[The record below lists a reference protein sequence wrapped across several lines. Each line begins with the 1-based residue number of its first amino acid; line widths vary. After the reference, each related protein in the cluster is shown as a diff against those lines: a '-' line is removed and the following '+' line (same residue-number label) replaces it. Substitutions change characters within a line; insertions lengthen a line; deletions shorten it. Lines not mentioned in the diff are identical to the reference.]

1 MEPWTILYV
10 RGMWCS
16 SLNEYLHVSAMNIN
30 LKTKDSLIVIYNSRK
45 FIRCNKVLALNQNS
59 ETEYVYVD
67 TNNDMSHAHYYCS

>member
-1 MEPWTILYV
+1 
-10 RGMWCS
+10 
-16 SLNEYLHVSAMNIN
+16 MNIN